1 MYFEVAI
8 LSLIGVAIVS
18 GTVAWL
24 KPADKPLPP
33 PQPDERD
40 SIRRF
45 REICD
50 AEET

>member
-1 MYFEVAI
+1 MKFQIFILCLIAI
-8 LSLIGVAIVS
+8 SLVCALI
-18 GTVAWL
+18 AWL
-24 KPADKPLPP
+24 KPEEKPLPP

-50 AEET
+50 LEET